1 MNIRQRKKQTKP
13 RKIREPRT
21 VVVAFRLRRTEA
33 KALSAD
39 LKETPAAGV
48 KSLKQ
53 FARKIVIDFS
63 KNRLRYTNPADRT
76 IDCDA
81 AERLAEMRAKMG
93 APTAVS

>member
-1 MNIRQRKKQTKP
+1 MNSRPRKKLQVKL
-13 RKIREPRT
+13 RKVREPRT
-21 VVVAFRLRRTEA
+21 VVVAFRLRRTEV

-63 KNRLRYTNPADRT
+63 KNRLRYVDPKYRT
-76 IDCDA
+76 IDPDA
-81 AERLAEMRAKMG
+81 QECLPEMRQALAESK
-93 APTAVS
+93 

>member
-1 MNIRQRKKQTKP
+1 
-13 RKIREPRT
+13 

-39 LKETPAAGV
+39 LKQTPAAGV

-63 KNRLRYTNPADRT
+63 KSRLRYVNPADRT

-81 AERLAEMRAKMG
+81 GERLVEMRAKMRETS
-93 APTAVS
+93 TAIS